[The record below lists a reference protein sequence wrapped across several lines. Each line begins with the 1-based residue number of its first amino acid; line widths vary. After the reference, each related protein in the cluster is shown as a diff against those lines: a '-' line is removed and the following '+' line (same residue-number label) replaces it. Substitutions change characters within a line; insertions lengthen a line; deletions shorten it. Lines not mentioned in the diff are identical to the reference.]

1 VYIATPADRVDSA
14 HNMQPPREA
23 AKRRVV
29 VADDNVYLAR
39 TLKMVLELW
48 GFEVVVV
55 HDGAAALAA
64 VRAGDNVAALLDLR
78 LPRLSGV
85 EVARQIQ
92 TLPEPTRPRLIA
104 MTGSLDA
111 ADRSSSL
118 AAGFDHHLVK
128 PVDPNVLRALL
139 QDL

>member
-1 VYIATPADRVDSA
+1 MEIPSGR
-14 HNMQPPREA
+14 

-48 GFEVVVV
+48 GFEVTVV

-64 VRAGDNVAALLDLR
+64 VLDGENVAALLDLR
-78 LPRLSGV
+78 LPKLAGV
-85 EVARQIQ
+85 EVARQ
-92 TLPEPTRPRLIA
+92 LRARCKGPPPRLIA
-104 MTGSLDA
+104 MTGSLDS